1 MLTPRIKLFRLL
13 HQNSDFNFK
22 PGQWIDLY
30 APIDHPKNIGGY
42 TIISSTRETDTI
54 DLAIRESNSHPV
66 TQYLH
71 QNARVGE
78 VIKIS
83 NGQGKFFLDQS
94 IPNTSLVFIAGG
106 IGITPILSMIR
117 SNPHVKKQ
125 LYYSVSHEEDI
136 LFRDELAPFSIFTAT
151 KSHSSNW
158 IGKTHRINGEMLKKY
173 QVDLSSHFYI
183 CGPRSM
189 IDSIVSDLKQFGVN
203 ASQIHYEK
211 WW

>member
-13 HQNSDFNFK
+13 HQNYDFKFK
-22 PGQWIDLY
+22 SGQWIDLY
-30 APIDHPKNIGGY
+30 APLDHPKNIGGY
-42 TIISSTRETDTI
+42 TIISSTSETDAI

-94 IPNTSLVFIAGG
+94 IPVTSLVFIAGG

-125 LYYSVSHEEDI
+125 LFYSVSHEEDI

-151 KSHSSNW
+151 KSYSTQWSGENC
-158 IGKTHRINGEMLKKY
+158 RINGEMLKKY
-173 QVDLSSHFYI
+173 QVDLSSHFYV
-183 CGPRSM
+183 CGPKSM
-189 IDSIVSDLKQFGVN
+189 IDSIVLELKQLGVSS
-203 ASQIHYEK
+203 SQIHFEK